1 MENPEKYPESFFQT
15 VKRTIITTTV
25 IAIALTL
32 SGIFPTGG
40 KSKPVLFG
48 MIWLIAFCIVFGG
61 HWLELVFINYL
72 KFVLPKHI
80 LLVYFLRIVYW
91 FLCSIPLFIIANLVA
106 NLFSHNTQHL
116 GRWWAFG
123 LIYIGIQLLMHS
135 IMHIR
140 LKKSFYNGVY

>member
-1 MENPEKYPESFFQT
+1 MGNPEKYPELFFQT

-25 IAIALTL
+25 IAIVLTW
-32 SGIFPTGG
+32 SGVFPTGG
-40 KSKPVLFG
+40 KSKPELFG

-72 KFVLPKHI
+72 KFGLPGNI
-80 LLVYFLRIVYW
+80 LLLYFVRIAYW
-91 FLCSIPLFIIANLVA
+91 FLCSVPLFIAANAVA
-106 NLFSHNTQHL
+106 NLFSHTTQHL

-123 LIYIGIQLLMHS
+123 LIYIGIQLLMHA

-140 LKKSFYNGVY
+140 LRKSFYNGVY